1 MLSAFLVSVKWTRS
15 AKKWCIMFSSVSAH
29 LQQNPHSLP
38 HSGKVMQG
46 VQANCSTPHC
56 CRGINSL
63 TWWTL
68 FTCSYV
74 IVIPANNP
82 EWLLKIILNWSSAS
96 KNDLGK
102 HKVYTHTRFVL
113 HVSVCGHAWVCKII
127 LPNLHPQSCTALTW
141 WCCGAQNL
149 SGSCGKSWRSWAAAS
164 RRLSL
169 FWKQPTWPVSPTQKQ
184 PQQHDQSAQ
193 HKNNH
198 NNMTSQPNTK
208 TTWHYSYSKLA
219 AFKQDY

>member
-1 MLSAFLVSVKWTRS
+1 
-15 AKKWCIMFSSVSAH
+15 
-29 LQQNPHSLP
+29 
-38 HSGKVMQG
+38 MQG

-56 CRGINSL
+56 CRSINSL

-74 IVIPANNP
+74 IVIPVSNP
-82 EWLLKIILNWSSAS
+82 EWPLKIILNWSSAS

-102 HKVYTHTRFVL
+102 HKLYTHTRFVL
-113 HVSVCGHAWVCKII
+113 HVSVCGHACVCKII

-149 SGSCGKSWRSWAAAS
+149 SGSCGKSWRSWAATS

-184 PQQHDQSAQ
+184 PQHHQSAQ
-193 HKNNH
+193 HKNNS
-198 NNMTSQPNTK
+198 NNMTLQLFTASCI
-208 TTWHYSYSKLA
+208 
-219 AFKQDY
+219 